1 MQQRLHKNQTQV
13 LRPRQGQ
20 VPHHMSPRQELQPR
34 SEKKK
39 KEVLTRCRRWK
50 RELWGC
56 RSHRLR
62 QELRLRQG
70 CRQGNRTSRWRLGL
84 GSAGTLAGGSSS
96 LPGGEVGCVKQTISS
111 QSDGYRQLRC
121 LLDLAQDEPISQNP
135 PEIACHPEQSANL
148 SQPALPLSGEKEEGL
163 ARAGKSFIKPLEGLR
178 ASCHLPKGLVSWLSL
193 PTTSLG
199 HRQQPAE
206 GEKPAHLAST
216 LPAPFG
222 PTISVTVFYIECCF

>member
-1 MQQRLHKNQTQV
+1 
-13 LRPRQGQ
+13 
-20 VPHHMSPRQELQPR
+20 MSPRQELQPR

-135 PEIACHPEQSANL
+135 PAIACHPDDQPTCHNLHCLCREKRRRGWRVPANL
-148 SQPALPLSGEKEEGL
+148 LLNPWKAFVPPATFPKASFPGRASQQPVWLIDSSCRGREAIWLPL
-163 ARAGKSFIKPLEGLR
+163 
-178 ASCHLPKGLVSWLSL
+178 LSL
-193 PTTSLG
+193 STS
-199 HRQQPAE
+199 
-206 GEKPAHLAST
+206 S
-216 LPAPFG
+216 FC
-222 PTISVTVFYIECCF
+222 TISAI